1 MQTEVRPE
9 LRPSTA
15 TGEAQAPGY
24 EQKHHLLCRRSWLL
38 HQTFCQLRQIPTV
51 GAMPDLISHDGHPNQ
66 RSYISNQAANPFT
79 PSASTSENDQQ
90 GSLILRCNL

>member
-1 MQTEVRPE
+1 MQTEVKPE

-24 EQKHHLLCRRSWLL
+24 EQKHHPLCRHSWLF

-51 GAMPDLISHDGHPNQ
+51 GAMSHPYKGEEESPTG
-66 RSYISNQAANPFT
+66 PT
-79 PSASTSENDQQ
+79 
-90 GSLILRCNL
+90 